1 MTVPGQL
8 AELLNGRPGVNE
20 HEQAFP
26 FLTTDEAG
34 FPHVALLSRH
44 ELEVSSDREEVLAAI
59 YSEHTRA
66 NLVRDGRAGLI
77 AIGGPVAFYAKLK
90 VTRTMEA
97 EGLLGCA
104 LELADLKEDS
114 YGIPLSPIGFETTE
128 EIAVMDR
135 WDVTAR
141 ILATLAERADG

>member
-1 MTVPGQL
+1 VTVPGQL

-97 EGLLGCA
+97 EGLLGC
-104 LELADLKEDS
+104 EDS